1 MATLYFDVKKN
12 ELKFVDSIV
21 PHIPGL
27 NIVLASGPVVVERN
41 MAGCYYAFHIG
52 DMKEALVVI
61 PIITGKRID
70 FSVRTHGLAKLGPEI
85 YTMQMAK
92 TLKRLAKSKYM
103 MKGIWNCAG
112 LDFNVN
118 EPFTALTT
126 IRILPPPTPTEQPL
140 RLCEAQ
146 LPRNRSLV
154 FYAPAERS
162 MASLSR
168 FKLHR
173 TTNNVEVV
181 TPTQR

>member
-1 MATLYFDVKKN
+1 MATLYYDVKNKT
-12 ELKFVDSIV
+12 LKFVDSVVSNDPKTSIV
-21 PHIPGL
+21 F
-27 NIVLASGPVVVERN
+27 AQGPVTVERS
-41 MAGCYYAFHIG
+41 MAGCYYAINIG

-70 FSVRTHGLAKLGPEI
+70 FNVRSHGLAKFDDKV
-85 YTMQMAK
+85 YTMPIAR
-92 TLKRLAKSKYM
+92 TLKNLAKSKYM
-103 MKGIWNCAG
+103 MKCIWNCVG
-112 LDFNVN
+112 MDFNIN

-126 IRILPPPTPTEQPL
+126 IRILPPPTPSEQPL

-173 TTNNVEVV
+173 TTNNVEVIV
-181 TPTQR
+181 PTSR